1 VSRRAEVFSKKQ
13 ATEGAGRRS
22 LGGGAE
28 GPRPLTD
35 NFVDPEMR
43 TTETSA
49 WSARLA
55 IGDGPVLSTI
65 GGDEM
70 RLAAALALSAL
81 LASTAARALTQ
92 DELRKLATADAAEKL
107 EQISAI
113 VARGD
118 AADAP
123 ALRALLEGKLWALGD
138 QVFIGEGALPVPAEA
153 EKVSIN
159 NRVRRSLERGLDALG
174 LFAKNP
180 QQRLAAAR
188 ALQES
193 GDADLSPLVAR
204 ALAGEKDAQVKEA
217 LLSVQGALL
226 LASPQTPERL
236 AAIEVLQRAPS
247 TRNRRLLVERLDSER
262 DEKLRATLAAGIQ
275 RIDRSLAR
283 AEVVGWIFGGLSLGS
298 VLLLAALG
306 LSITFGLMGV
316 INMAHGELLMIG
328 AYATYVVQT
337 MFRAHFPGAFD
348 LYLLAAAPIAFLAAG
363 LAGMLLEIAVVRP
376 LYGRPLETLLATWG
390 ASLLFIQIV
399 RGLFGA
405 QNVEVANPSWMSGGV
420 NALPGLVLPY
430 NRMAI
435 IAFAL
440 AVLCIVWLLLERTRL
455 GLLVRAVMQNRGMA
469 GGLGVATPWIDRL
482 AFSLGAGIAGLGGCA
497 LSQIGNV
504 GPELGQ
510 GFIVDSFMVVVLGGV
525 GQLAGT
531 VIAAAGLGQVNKLLE
546 PYAGAVLAKIAVL
559 AFIIV
564 FIQRRPQGLFA
575 PRGRAAEEA

>member
-1 VSRRAEVFSKKQ
+1 MKRGSK
-13 ATEGAGRRS
+13 
-22 LGGGAE
+22 
-28 GPRPLTD
+28 LT
-35 NFVDPEMR
+35 
-43 TTETSA
+43 
-49 WSARLA
+49 L
-55 IGDGPVLSTI
+55 VL
-65 GGDEM
+65 
-70 RLAAALALSAL
+70 L
-81 LASTAARALTQ
+81 LVSTAASALTQ
-92 DELRKLATADAAEKL
+92 DELRKLAAADTAGKID
-107 EQISAI
+107 QISAV

-118 AADAP
+118 DADAP
-123 ALRALLEGKLWALGD
+123 ALQALLEGRLWTVGD
-138 QVFIGEGALPVPAEA
+138 RVVIDDGSARIPADA
-153 EKVSIN
+153 EKVGIN
-159 NRVRRSLERGLDALG
+159 NRVRRTLERGLAALG
-174 LFAKNP
+174 LFAKNAP
-180 QQRLAAAR
+180 QRLAAAR

-193 GDADLSPLVAR
+193 GDAEVLPLVSR
-204 ALAGEKDAQVKEA
+204 ALSSEKNAEVREA

-226 LASPQTPERL
+226 LGSAQVPERL
-236 AAIEVLQRAPS
+236 AAIDVLQRAPS
-247 TRNRRLLVERLDSER
+247 TRNRRLLVERLAAESDP
-262 DEKLRATLAAGIQ
+262 KLREALGGGIQ

-283 AEVVGWIFGGLSLGS
+283 AEVIGWIFGGLSLGS

-337 MFRAHFPGAFD
+337 FFRAHFPGAFSF
-348 LYLLAAAPIAFLAAG
+348 YLLAAAPIAFLAAG
-363 LAGMLLEIAVVRP
+363 LAGMLLEVAVVRP

-399 RGLFGA
+399 RGVFGA

-420 NALPGLVLPY
+420 NAMPGLVLPY

-440 AVLCIVWLLLERTRL
+440 VVLCIVWLVLERTRL

-469 GGLGVATPWIDRL
+469 AGLGVGTPWIDRL
-482 AFSLGAGIAGLGGCA
+482 AFALGGGIAGLGGCA

-559 AFIIV
+559 AFIII

-575 PRGRAAEEA
+575 PRGRAAEEG

>member
-1 VSRRAEVFSKKQ
+1 
-13 ATEGAGRRS
+13 
-22 LGGGAE
+22 
-28 GPRPLTD
+28 
-35 NFVDPEMR
+35 MR
-43 TTETSA
+43 LPSA
-49 WSARLA
+49 L
-55 IGDGPVLSTI
+55 VLSV
-65 GGDEM
+65 
-70 RLAAALALSAL
+70 LV
-81 LASTAARALTQ
+81 ASTAARALTQ
-92 DELRKLATADAAEKL
+92 DELRKLATSNAAEKL
-107 EQISAI
+107 EQLSAI
-113 VARGD
+113 VARGNN
-118 AADAP
+118 ADAP
-123 ALRALLEGKLWALGD
+123 ALRALLEGKLWTLGD
-138 QVFIGEGALPVPAEA
+138 QVLVDDGAAQIPADA

-159 NRVRRSLERGLDALG
+159 NRVRRSLERGLAALG
-174 LFAKNP
+174 LFAKDAP
-180 QQRLAAAR
+180 QRLAAAR

-193 GDADLSPLVAR
+193 GDADLLPLVAR
-204 ALAGEKDAQVKEA
+204 ALSGENDAQVKEA

-226 LASPQTPERL
+226 LASPKIPERL

-247 TRNRRLLVERLDSER
+247 TRNQRLLAERLASESDDKVR
-262 DEKLRATLAAGIQ
+262 VALGSGIQ

-283 AEVVGWIFGGLSLGS
+283 AEVIGWIFGGLSLGS

-337 MFRAHFPGAFD
+337 LFRAHFPGAFS
-348 LYLLAAAPIAFLAAG
+348 LYLVAAAPIAFLAAG

-399 RGLFGA
+399 RGVFGA

-420 NALPGLVLPY
+420 NAMPGLVLPY

-440 AVLCIVWLLLERTRL
+440 AVLCLVWLLLERTRL

-510 GFIVDSFMVVVLGGV
+510 AFIVDSFMVVVLGGV

-531 VIAAAGLGQVNKLLE
+531 VIAALGLGQVNKLLE

>member
-1 VSRRAEVFSKKQ
+1 
-13 ATEGAGRRS
+13 
-22 LGGGAE
+22 
-28 GPRPLTD
+28 
-35 NFVDPEMR
+35 
-43 TTETSA
+43 
-49 WSARLA
+49 
-55 IGDGPVLSTI
+55 
-65 GGDEM
+65 M
-70 RLAAALALSAL
+70 RLASVLASCLL
-81 LASTAARALTQ
+81 LASAAASALTL
-92 DELRKLATADAAEKL
+92 DDLHKLASAESAGKL
-107 EQISAI
+107 VDQIDTI

-118 AADAP
+118 PADA
-123 ALRALLEGKLWALGD
+123 AVLRGLLEGRLWALGD
-138 QVFIGEGALPVPAEA
+138 QVLLDEGGAVRDLVSGKVVAELPADA
-153 EKVSIN
+153 EKISIN
-159 NRVRRSLERGLDALG
+159 NRVRRSLERGLAALG
-174 LFAKNP
+174 LFAP
-180 QQRLAAAR
+180 GAPERLAAAR
-188 ALQES
+188 SLQDS
-193 GDADLSPLVAR
+193 GDAEQLPLVAR
-204 ALAGEKDAQVKEA
+204 ALAVEKDPQVKET

-226 LASPQTPERL
+226 LASPRASERL
-236 AAIEVLQRAPS
+236 SAIEILLRDPT
-247 TRNRRLLVERLDSER
+247 TRNRRLLVERVSPET
-262 DEKLRATLAAGIQ
+262 DENVRQALTAGIQ
-275 RIDRSLAR
+275 RVDRSLAR
-283 AEVVGWIFGGLSLGS
+283 AEVIGWVFGGLSLGS

-337 MFRAHFPGAFD
+337 FFRAHLPGGLSF
-348 LYLLAAAPIAFLAAG
+348 YLLAAAPIAFLAAAF
-363 LAGMLLEIAVVRP
+363 AGMLLEIFVVRP

-399 RGLFGA
+399 RGIFGA
-405 QNVEVANPSWMSGGV
+405 QNVEVANPPWMSGGV
-420 NALPGLVLPY
+420 KAMPGLVLPY
-430 NRMAI
+430 NRLAI
-435 IAFAL
+435 IAFAV

-455 GLLVRAVMQNRGMA
+455 GLLVRAVMQNRGIA
-469 GGLGVATPWIDRL
+469 GGLGVSTPWIDRL
-482 AFSLGAGIAGLGGCA
+482 AFALGGGIAGLSGCA